1 MAPPRVGIEPQSTD
15 VAVGVMV
22 SQVSEKLIGL
32 TGCRVYS
39 VDIENEFG

>member
-1 MAPPRVGIEPQSTD
+1 MGIEPQSTD

-32 TGCRVYS
+32 TGSRVYS

>member
-1 MAPPRVGIEPQSTD
+1 MGIEPQSTD

-22 SQVSEKLIGL
+22 SQVSEKLIIGL